1 MRLVRPP
8 FGRNYIV
15 RAGRPVKREE
25 LISEIGI
32 FGYYIANG
40 RDLVENETTGY
51 LLRTKSSGV
60 NEGGVAAGF
69 SALDSI
75 VLVQT
80 LIYYYLISNLV
91 SFILSFILSKQAFLF
106 PLLFIYVR
114 FILNFN
120 TFRKFFSNS
129 KQTRLIIFLENKKI
143 YISIDYIVNF
153 YSYFIPLSFILLFFF
168 SF

>member
-40 RDLVENETTGY
+40 RDLVANETTGY
-51 LLRTKSSGV
+51 LLRTKSSSV
-60 NEGGVAAGF
+60 NEGGVAAGY

-75 VLVQT
+75 VLV
-80 LIYYYLISNLV
+80 
-91 SFILSFILSKQAFLF
+91 
-106 PLLFIYVR
+106 
-114 FILNFN
+114 
-120 TFRKFFSNS
+120 
-129 KQTRLIIFLENKKI
+129 
-143 YISIDYIVNF
+143 
-153 YSYFIPLSFILLFFF
+153 
-168 SF
+168 